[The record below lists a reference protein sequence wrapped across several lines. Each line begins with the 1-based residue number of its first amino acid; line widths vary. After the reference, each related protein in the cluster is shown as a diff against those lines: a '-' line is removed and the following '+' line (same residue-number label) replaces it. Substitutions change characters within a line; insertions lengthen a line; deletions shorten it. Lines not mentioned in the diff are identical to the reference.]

1 MFIHATQEKNLL
13 IWSFAHVHSPPL
25 WEYHT
30 FMLRRMERIVR
41 SAKMRIVG
49 GATSHGANAPEIGGI
64 FGDYKYSWRK

>member
-1 MFIHATQEKNLL
+1 MFIR
-13 IWSFAHVHSPPL
+13 PL

-49 GATSHGANAPEIGGI
+49 GGNSHGAKAPVAMGTMLIDGRRIAEMT
-64 FGDYKYSWRK
+64 

>member
-1 MFIHATQEKNLL
+1 MFIR
-13 IWSFAHVHSPPL
+13 PPFL
-25 WEYHT
+25 EYHT

-49 GATSHGANAPEIGGI
+49 GATSHGANAPEIGEV